1 MGTSIKG
8 AGIMTELIRVLIVDD
23 HDMLRKGIATMLCAA
38 PDLELVG
45 EASSGSEAIE
55 LCARLNPDVVI
66 IDLVM
71 PGMDGVTA
79 IRHIHSDQPHIRIV
93 VLSSFAEHNLIKSA
107 LEAGALGYI
116 LKNVAAEELAS
127 SIRLA
132 KQGIAP
138 FSPEVTLNIYRSA
151 ETPTQFNLTNREQ
164 QVLALVVDGF
174 SNAEIAYRLGISQYT
189 VKNHVSN
196 ILTKL
201 GVDGRTDVVRIAVQ
215 NNLV

>member
-1 MGTSIKG
+1 
-8 AGIMTELIRVLIVDD
+8 
-23 HDMLRKGIATMLCAA
+23 MLYAA

-45 EASSGSEAIE
+45 EASSGNEAID
-55 LCARLNPDVVI
+55 LCTRLSPDVVLM
-66 IDLVM
+66 DLVM

-79 IRHIHSDQPHIRIV
+79 IRQIHSDQPHIRIV
-93 VLSSFAEHNLIKSA
+93 VLSSFAEHALIKSA

-127 SIRLA
+127 SVRLA

-138 FSPEVTLNIYRSA
+138 FSPEVTLNIYRPA
-151 ETPTQFNLTNREQ
+151 ETPTQFNLTDREQ

-189 VKNHVSN
+189 VKNHVSH
-196 ILTKL
+196 ILSKL
-201 GVDGRTDVVRIAVQ
+201 GVGGRTDAVRIAVQ

>member
-1 MGTSIKG
+1 
-8 AGIMTELIRVLIVDD
+8 MTEPIRVLIVDD
-23 HDMLRKGIATMLCAA
+23 HDMLRKGIATMLYTAH
-38 PDLELVG
+38 DLELVG

-55 LCARLNPDVVI
+55 LCARLNPDVVLM
-66 IDLVM
+66 DLVM
-71 PGMDGVTA
+71 PEMDGATA
-79 IRHIHSDQPHIRIV
+79 IRHIHSNQPHIRIV

-116 LKNVAAEELAS
+116 LKNIAAEELAD

-138 FSPEVTLNIYRSA
+138 FSPEVTLNIYRPA
-151 ETPTQFNLTNREQ
+151 EASTQFNLTDREQ
-164 QVLALVVDGF
+164 EVLLLVVDGF
-174 SNAEIAYRLGISQYT
+174 SNAEIAYRLNISQYT

-201 GVDGRTDVVRIAVQ
+201 GVDSRTDAVRIAVR